1 MYNINKN
8 DMLVI
13 KGGVSGKYIRGIW
26 RVLNYQPT
34 SRFITITNGK
44 IGYQVNADSIVF
56 DVLPKKITYD
66 VKVGNKVKYLGYGE
80 GLVNNAEYV
89 IKGIERIDDMVLLVV
104 EKENGELSYNNAN
117 YFGPVK
123 DEVDNGVDEEL
134 VALFVLLMKS
144 YKNEDFEMEHLI
156 VGKLLKK
163 FGLCE

>member
-13 KGGVSGKYIRGIW
+13 KGGMSGRYIRGIW
-26 RVLNYQPT
+26 RVLNYQSN
-34 SRFITITNGK
+34 SRFATITNGK
-44 IGYQVNADSIVF
+44 IGYQVDLDSVIF
-56 DVLPKKITYD
+56 DILPNKITYD
-66 VKVGNKVKYLGYGE
+66 VKVGNKVKYLGYGD
-80 GLVNNAEYV
+80 GLVNDAEYV

-117 YFGPVK
+117 YFGPVE
-123 DEVDNGVDEEL
+123 DETNNGVDEEL

-144 YKNEDFEMEHLI
+144 YKTKNFTAEHLI

-163 FGLCE
+163 FGLYE